1 MTTGGLEQRDVSPCI
16 YQTSFI
22 ALSERDGIRRVLM
35 SDHFQINAQNR
46 EMDDDVKKSEQEEE
60 EDGIRGGLAH
70 AERIDGSTS
79 PGHVCPNLNI
89 SHTH

>member
-1 MTTGGLEQRDVSPCI
+1 MATLAATDSQS
-16 YQTSFI
+16 TSFI
-22 ALSERDGIRRVLM
+22 CHHRS
-35 SDHFQINAQNR
+35 FQMRWHSSQFFYAQNR
-46 EMDDDVKKSEQEEE
+46 KMDDDVKKSEQEEE

>member
-1 MTTGGLEQRDVSPCI
+1 
-16 YQTSFI
+16 
-22 ALSERDGIRRVLM
+22 
-35 SDHFQINAQNR
+35 
-46 EMDDDVKKSEQEEE
+46 MDDDVKKSEQEEE